1 MQYTIACN
9 NYYKNKNEEKLNEV
23 YNNKKNKIGR
33 NSFSFA
39 PKKEYISNLYNELF
53 KNCENIDKE
62 LENLFNTKNVLL
74 QSLGKPQFE
83 ISFNQYKED
92 LYSYYNKHYSEDLS
106 DEEKSADLLAI
117 AANQLLS
124 NNIKP
129 DKAITLF
136 NKALSRYK

>member
-1 MQYTIACN
+1 MN
-9 NYYKNKNEEKLNEV
+9 
-23 YNNKKNKIGR
+23 
-33 NSFSFA
+33 
-39 PKKEYISNLYNELF
+39 LF